1 MLWLL
6 ALSFGAL
13 ALTHAEDDATEAMN
27 FLSQYHYLSTSRSGN
42 HDVNTAIKNFQR
54 FAGLKVTGR
63 LDRATVT
70 LMKKPRC
77 GMPDDVAARS
87 RVRRYKT
94 GSKWRKT
101 HLTYFIQHGRDLP
114 HSQQDRIFQRALQYW
129 ADVSG
134 LSFSRSSSSN
144 ADLKISFGSRSHGG
158 VYGERRCNF
167 PFDGPGKVLA
177 HAFFP
182 SDGRAHF
189 DEDETYTDG
198 QSRGTNLLWVATHE
212 FGHALGLEHSD
223 VRRAIMY
230 PYYTGYVE
238 NMQLHSDDIN
248 GIRSLYGYGSGGGG
262 HVGGGG
268 GGSCRDG
275 NRECYLWK
283 YLCREHDYV
292 IKNCLKTCGR
302 C

>member
-1 MLWLL
+1 M
-6 ALSFGAL
+6 
-13 ALTHAEDDATEAMN
+13 
-27 FLSQYHYLSTSRSGN
+27 
-42 HDVNTAIKNFQR
+42 NTAIKNFQR

-144 ADLKISFGSRSHGG
+144 ADLKIRWEDVKEKMTILASATTILGISHDLSPWTLGG
-158 VYGERRCNF
+158 GCLMI
-167 PFDGPGKVLA
+167 K
-177 HAFFP
+177 
-182 SDGRAHF
+182 RAL
-189 DEDETYTDG
+189 
-198 QSRGTNLLWVATHE
+198 RGTIENWPPIYCKGGRGRGEDHKNDT
-212 FGHALGLEHSD
+212 G
-223 VRRAIMY
+223 
-230 PYYTGYVE
+230 PYG
-238 NMQLHSDDIN
+238 
-248 GIRSLYGYGSGGGG
+248 GIR
-262 HVGGGG
+262 
-268 GGSCRDG
+268 
-275 NRECYLWK
+275 
-283 YLCREHDYV
+283 
-292 IKNCLKTCGR
+292 
-302 C
+302 

>member
-1 MLWLL
+1 M
-6 ALSFGAL
+6 
-13 ALTHAEDDATEAMN
+13 
-27 FLSQYHYLSTSRSGN
+27 
-42 HDVNTAIKNFQR
+42 NTAIKNFQR

-144 ADLKISFGSRSHGG
+144 ADLKIRWEDVKEKMTILASATTILGISHDLS
-158 VYGERRCNF
+158 
-167 PFDGPGKVLA
+167 PWTL
-177 HAFFP
+177 
-182 SDGRAHF
+182 
-189 DEDETYTDG
+189 
-198 QSRGTNLLWVATHE
+198 
-212 FGHALGLEHSD
+212 
-223 VRRAIMY
+223 
-230 PYYTGYVE
+230 
-238 NMQLHSDDIN
+238 
-248 GIRSLYGYGSGGGG
+248 
-262 HVGGGG
+262 GGGG
-268 GGSCRDG
+268 GER
-275 NRECYLWK
+275 LM
-283 YLCREHDYV
+283 
-292 IKNCLKTCGR
+292 IKRALRGTIEN
-302 C
+302 

>member
-1 MLWLL
+1 M
-6 ALSFGAL
+6 
-13 ALTHAEDDATEAMN
+13 
-27 FLSQYHYLSTSRSGN
+27 
-42 HDVNTAIKNFQR
+42 NTAIKNFQR

-144 ADLKISFGSRSHGG
+144 ADLKIRWEDVKEKMTILASTTTILGISHDLS
-158 VYGERRCNF
+158 
-167 PFDGPGKVLA
+167 PWTL
-177 HAFFP
+177 
-182 SDGRAHF
+182 
-189 DEDETYTDG
+189 
-198 QSRGTNLLWVATHE
+198 
-212 FGHALGLEHSD
+212 
-223 VRRAIMY
+223 
-230 PYYTGYVE
+230 
-238 NMQLHSDDIN
+238 
-248 GIRSLYGYGSGGGG
+248 
-262 HVGGGG
+262 GGGG
-268 GGSCRDG
+268 G
-275 NRECYLWK
+275 
-283 YLCREHDYV
+283 V
-292 IKNCLKTCGR
+292 
-302 C
+302 

>member
-1 MLWLL
+1 M
-6 ALSFGAL
+6 
-13 ALTHAEDDATEAMN
+13 
-27 FLSQYHYLSTSRSGN
+27 
-42 HDVNTAIKNFQR
+42 NTAIKNFQR

-144 ADLKISFGSRSHGG
+144 ADLKIRWEDVKEKMTILASATTILWISHDLSPWTLGG
-158 VYGERRCNF
+158 GW
-167 PFDGPGKVLA
+167 GGLMIK
-177 HAFFP
+177 
-182 SDGRAHF
+182 RAL
-189 DEDETYTDG
+189 
-198 QSRGTNLLWVATHE
+198 RGT
-212 FGHALGLEHSD
+212 
-223 VRRAIMY
+223 I
-230 PYYTGYVE
+230 E
-238 NMQLHSDDIN
+238 N
-248 GIRSLYGYGSGGGG
+248 
-262 HVGGGG
+262 
-268 GGSCRDG
+268 
-275 NRECYLWK
+275 
-283 YLCREHDYV
+283 
-292 IKNCLKTCGR
+292 
-302 C
+302 

>member
-1 MLWLL
+1 M
-6 ALSFGAL
+6 
-13 ALTHAEDDATEAMN
+13 
-27 FLSQYHYLSTSRSGN
+27 
-42 HDVNTAIKNFQR
+42 NTAIKNFQR

-144 ADLKISFGSRSHGG
+144 ADLKIRWEDVKEKMTILASAKTILGISHDLS
-158 VYGERRCNF
+158 
-167 PFDGPGKVLA
+167 PWTL
-177 HAFFP
+177 
-182 SDGRAHF
+182 
-189 DEDETYTDG
+189 
-198 QSRGTNLLWVATHE
+198 
-212 FGHALGLEHSD
+212 
-223 VRRAIMY
+223 
-230 PYYTGYVE
+230 
-238 NMQLHSDDIN
+238 
-248 GIRSLYGYGSGGGG
+248 GGGG
-262 HVGGGG
+262 AFDDKKSIKG
-268 GGSCRDG
+268 
-275 NRECYLWK
+275 
-283 YLCREHDYV
+283 DYR
-292 IKNCLKTCGR
+292 KLTANLLQRGEG
-302 C
+302 

>member
-1 MLWLL
+1 M
-6 ALSFGAL
+6 
-13 ALTHAEDDATEAMN
+13 
-27 FLSQYHYLSTSRSGN
+27 
-42 HDVNTAIKNFQR
+42 NTAIKNFQR

-144 ADLKISFGSRSHGG
+144 ADLKIRWEDVKEKMTILASATTILGISHDLSPWTLGG
-158 VYGERRCNF
+158 GCLMI
-167 PFDGPGKVLA
+167 K
-177 HAFFP
+177 
-182 SDGRAHF
+182 RAL
-189 DEDETYTDG
+189 
-198 QSRGTNLLWVATHE
+198 RGTIENWPPIYCKGGEDHKNDT
-212 FGHALGLEHSD
+212 G
-223 VRRAIMY
+223 
-230 PYYTGYVE
+230 PYG
-238 NMQLHSDDIN
+238 
-248 GIRSLYGYGSGGGG
+248 GIR
-262 HVGGGG
+262 
-268 GGSCRDG
+268 
-275 NRECYLWK
+275 
-283 YLCREHDYV
+283 
-292 IKNCLKTCGR
+292 
-302 C
+302 